1 MENFL
6 EKINK
11 KNIKKYEKNMK
22 KLLFFYLK
30 ELDSNINIDI
40 IKNLD
45 FIQIWPIIQNLV
57 NNNIDELKN
66 INENDNNFKN
76 DLNNEL
82 DLIIDNDINLLN
94 KKRERL
100 NEEIEN
106 EENENEENEENENEE
121 KEENENEENENNNK
135 KIKDNFFSMEELN
148 KFADEFDEIDN
159 NINNENQNDEEK
171 LLKSAPNTISLKPR
185 KFSTENKSQIDSNS
199 MTNEEAEIEALENSE
214 ESIKFNQFFDAPKE
228 KKNNKKENLSESES
242 DNENHIFNQIK
253 LIEEKMLNK
262 KEWNMKGEILSNER
276 PKDSLLS
283 NPMDFEVGLKPPPIP
298 TKESTLNLEKIIKN
312 RIKDDLFDDPIL
324 KKNYNLNNNN
334 NNNEDDYELNFSKNK
349 NGLSK
354 EIEDFYSGNDKIE
367 EKKEE
372 IKKEIDELCLDLYKT
387 FDILTNQN
395 FEPYLNNQKNNNNND
410 IIKNIPAIQIEDV
423 GNFVSDNK
431 NNIAQTKDLINTK
444 LIKEKNK
451 VEMNKEELHKIHNK
465 IKRNIRNRIHQKNLS
480 KKLNKLTQEYGSKF
494 EAKIKMKADK
504 QKLKNNNNNN
514 KNEFKSSK
522 FFGKISDLQQNKQ
535 INNNNNLNENNKNFK
550 KYKL

>member
-106 EENENEENEENENEE
+106 EENENEEKEENENEE

-159 NINNENQNDEEK
+159 NINNENPNEEEK

-535 INNNNNLNENNKNFK
+535 TNENNSNENNKNFK